1 MNENLRAY
9 VPDVEFELIPIKN
22 LVSNQD
28 YQRNLSQTHIAR
40 MVANFDIHQINLV
53 KVSRRDGVN
62 LVMNGQHT
70 IETVAA
76 ISGSRETPVWC
87 MIYQDLDY
95 QSEADI
101 FANQMK
107 YSKALSAYEV
117 FVAHIEAGHDE
128 QLLIKSLVESY
139 NYHITSSSYDAH
151 SICAVSALEYVYEK
165 YGYQILDHTLYLI
178 ASTWEGDPMSFCGSM
193 IKGIAKLLDC
203 FEDELKLDD
212 FVERMGRISPKE
224 IIRSAKEH
232 RNGILGYA
240 EALLAFYNRKLRQ
253 PLNYNKL
260 YHHSASQAQLKAACG
275 VHPEDEETMDD
286 VQNEDDTE

>member
-1 MNENLRAY
+1 MNEKLKAY

-28 YQRNLSQTHIAR
+28 YQRNLSQTHITR

-76 ISGSRETPVWC
+76 ISGSRDTPVWC

-117 FVAHIEAGHDE
+117 YAAHIEAGHDE

-139 NYHITSSSYDAH
+139 NYHITSNSHDAH
-151 SICAVSALEYVYEK
+151 SICAVSALENILEK
-165 YGYQILDHTLYLI
+165 YGYHVLDQTVYLI
-178 ASTWEGDPMSFCGSM
+178 ASTWEGDPMSFSGSM
-193 IKGIAKLLDC
+193 LKGVAKLLDS
-203 FEDELKLDD
+203 FGDEIKQDE

-240 EALLAFYNRKLRQ
+240 EALLTFYNRKLKQ

-260 YHHSASQAQLKAACG
+260 YHRASSRALMKAGLQSTA
-275 VHPEDEETMDD
+275 EDEALD
-286 VQNEDDTE
+286 NEQDDTE

>member
-1 MNENLRAY
+1 MNEKLKAY

-117 FVAHIEAGHDE
+117 FVAHIEAGHDD
-128 QLLIKSLVESY
+128 QLLIKTLVESY
-139 NYHITSSSYDAH
+139 NYHIASNSYDAH
-151 SICAVSALEYVYEK
+151 SISAVSALENILEK
-165 YGYQILDHTLYLI
+165 YGYNILDQTIYLI
-178 ASTWEGDPMSFCGSM
+178 ASTWEGDQMSFSGSM
-193 IKGIAKLLDC
+193 LKGVAKLLDS
-203 FEDELKLDD
+203 FGDDIKKDE

-240 EALLAFYNRKLRQ
+240 EALLTFYNRKLKQ

-260 YHHSASQAQLKAACG
+260 YHRSSSRTLKKAGLQAPA
-275 VHPEDEETMDD
+275 EDD
-286 VQNEDDTE
+286 VLDNDQDDDDTA

>member
-1 MNENLRAY
+1 MNEKLKAY

-117 FVAHIEAGHDE
+117 YVAHIEAGHDE
-128 QLLIKSLVESY
+128 QLLIKTLVESY
-139 NYHITSSSYDAH
+139 NYHIASNSYDAH
-151 SICAVSALEYVYEK
+151 SISAVSALENILEK
-165 YGYQILDHTLYLI
+165 YGYNILDQTIYLI
-178 ASTWEGDPMSFCGSM
+178 ASTWEGDQMSFSGCM
-193 IKGIAKLLDC
+193 LKGVAKLLDS
-203 FEDELKLDD
+203 FGDEIKQDE

-240 EALLAFYNRKLRQ
+240 EALLTFYNRKLKQ

-260 YHHSASQAQLKAACG
+260 YHRSSSRAHQKAGLQAPAK
-275 VHPEDEETMDD
+275 DEVLDND
-286 VQNEDDTE
+286 QNNDDT